1 MLKRILML
9 LALSSAVFGQ
19 QQLKIVSYNI
29 MGMKPGSYPETRL
42 KIIIQNLK
50 QLDPDIIGL
59 QEICESPSS
68 GGSDNQ
74 GRIIADSLTAFF
86 GIPYSIYYSATH
98 MAWNGQFREMIGI
111 ITKHPVEQQGFV
123 DLPKGTFPRKVVWNH
138 IVTPLGRVNFFNTHL
153 DGESTGA
160 TLSQVQKM
168 LAYVDEC
175 SFAFPGAA
183 TILTGDLNNIPTSES
198 ITTISSAL
206 DDSWTKVNG
215 SLPGYT
221 VPCDAPNARIDYVFY
236 KSSKIKPLASA
247 VVMKES
253 FRGNYPSDHAGVM
266 TTFGV
271 DPLGIHISSA
281 GPVSA
286 GLSQNYPN
294 PFNGA
299 TVIRYHLPRRGHVT
313 LTIHDLRGRVL
324 ELLVDEEQEAGSYQ
338 IRFDAGALPAGVY
351 PYRLVSETGISSG
364 KMVLVR

>member
-9 LALSSAVFGQ
+9 LAVSSMVFGQ
-19 QQLKIVSYNI
+19 QELKIVSYNI

-59 QEICESPSS
+59 QEINESPSS

-74 GRIIADSLTAFF
+74 ARIIADSLTAFF
-86 GIPYSIYYSATH
+86 GIPYTSYYSGTH
-98 MAWNGQFREMIGI
+98 MAWDGQFREMIGI
-111 ITKHPVEQQGFV
+111 ITKHPVEQQGFA
-123 DLPKGTFPRKVVWNH
+123 DLPKGTFSRKVVWNH

-160 TLSQVQKM
+160 TLGQAQKM
-168 LAYVDEC
+168 LAYVTER
-175 SFAFPGAA
+175 FYAFPSAA
-183 TILTGDLNNIPTSES
+183 VVLTGDLNNVPESES
-198 ITTISSAL
+198 ITTLSAAL
-206 DDSWTKVNG
+206 VDSWRKVNG

-236 KSSKIKPLASA
+236 KSTKIKPLASA
-247 VVMKES
+247 VVMKDS

-271 DPLGIHISSA
+271 DPLGVHISAA
-281 GPVSA
+281 GPVHA
-286 GLSQNYPN
+286 ELLQNYPN
-294 PFNGA
+294 PFNAA
-299 TVIRYHLPRRGHVT
+299 TVIHYHLLRRGHVT
-313 LTIHDLRGRVL
+313 LTIHDLRGRVI
-324 ELLVDEEQEAGSYQ
+324 EVPVDEVQDAGSHQ
-338 IRFDAGALPAGVY
+338 IRFDAGALPAGLY
-351 PYRLVSETGISSG
+351 PYYLVSETGISSG

>member
-9 LALSSAVFGQ
+9 LALSSAAFGQ
-19 QQLKIVSYNI
+19 QELKIISYNI

-59 QEICESPSS
+59 QEICESPGS

-86 GIPYSIYYSATH
+86 GIPYSIYYSGTH
-98 MAWNGQFREMIGI
+98 MAWDGQFREMIGI
-111 ITKHPVEQQGFV
+111 ITKHPVEQQGFA
-123 DLPKGTFPRKVVWNH
+123 DLPKGTFSRKVVWNH
-138 IVTPLGRVNFFNTHL
+138 IVTPLGRINFFNTHI
-153 DGESTGA
+153 DGEPTGA

-168 LAYVDEC
+168 LAYVAQRD
-175 SFAFPGAA
+175 SAFPAA
-183 TILTGDLNNIPTSES
+183 AVVLTGDLNNVPESES
-198 ITTISSAL
+198 ITTVSTAL
-206 DDSWTKVNG
+206 DDSWKKVNG

-221 VPCDAPNARIDYVFY
+221 SPCEAPNARIDYVFY
-236 KSSKIKPLASA
+236 KSRKIKPLASA

-271 DPLGIHISSA
+271 DPLGVNAPGGRPESLQM
-281 GPVSA
+281 V
-286 GLSQNYPN
+286 QNYPN
-294 PFNGA
+294 PFNAA
-299 TVIRYHLPRRGHVT
+299 TVIHYHLLRRGHVT
-313 LTIHDLRGRVL
+313 LTIHDLRGRVIA
-324 ELLVDEEQEAGSYQ
+324 VPVNEEQQAGSHQ
-338 IRFDAGALPAGVY
+338 IRFDAGSLPAGVY